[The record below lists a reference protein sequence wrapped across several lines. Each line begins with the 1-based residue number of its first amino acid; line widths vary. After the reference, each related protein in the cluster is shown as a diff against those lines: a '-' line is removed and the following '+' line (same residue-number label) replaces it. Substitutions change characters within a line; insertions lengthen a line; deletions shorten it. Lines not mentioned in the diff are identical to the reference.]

1 MAIIRYVEIENFK
14 LFGEK
19 VHIDLGHPA
28 VLIGPNNSGKTSVIQ
43 AITLWSQGVKTW
55 YEKKGE
61 ASSTKDRTRYGAGIN
76 RLTILDVPV
85 SETRFFWSGTKVRK
99 GSLPIEIAIT
109 VGLERNGIVKPCR
122 FIFTYRDSEV
132 IYAKPDAD
140 TLKDDELLR
149 YASRLNVN
157 LLYPISAIL
166 SGASTDVEEPSLPDG
181 RINVLLGQGQTAH
194 VLRNICYKIA
204 MERGREGEED
214 WDKITNIMERL
225 FMVSLEKPQMN
236 AARGSFTLAYR
247 QKDVDYPL
255 EISLAGRGMQQV
267 LLILAYLYWHKNS
280 VILVDEPD
288 AHLEILRQKQIYRI
302 LNTKAEENSS
312 QVIIAT
318 HSEAILED
326 AAETNLSLLLL
337 YGKVVN
343 LSENQQV
350 RNQARNVLQ
359 LYGMEH
365 YYKARINPRIL
376 MMEGST
382 DKEMIT
388 ELAKHLGHRK
398 AQEILEGNLNIYYTK
413 DIYPERTF
421 ERDIDRVSG
430 AFQNARNYFY
440 ALESLVPELKA
451 LGIFDRD
458 NQNKQ
463 DDMRNNFAI
472 VYWKNY
478 EIENYFITPKVLAD
492 YASHRFNE
500 RKDEDL
506 FTYSFSDSDSDSG
519 LFRKTIDETLLERK
533 FGGNKDAMAEYY
545 KASIE
550 IQRMILSDF
559 KMSEFAEEVFRRYA
573 EKTSQP
579 MLLTKGELYRL
590 VPFCKAHEIPQEV
603 TEKLDLIAQYLEY
616 QNA

>member
-14 LFGEK
+14 AFGEK

-61 ASSTKDRTRYGAGIN
+61 ARSTKERARYGAGIN
-76 RLTILDVPV
+76 RLNILDIPV

-99 GSLPIEIAIT
+99 GNTPIEIAIN
-109 VGLERNGIVKPCR
+109 VGVEHKGIVKPCR
-122 FIFTYRDSEV
+122 FVFTNRDSEM

-140 TLKDDELLR
+140 ALKDEELLR
-149 YASRLNVN
+149 HASQLNFN

-166 SGASTDVEEPSLPDG
+166 SGTSADVEEPLLPDG

-204 MERGREGEED
+204 MERGPEGEED
-214 WDKITNIMERL
+214 WAKITDIMNRL
-225 FMVSLEKPQMN
+225 FMVSLNKPQMN
-236 AARGSFTLAYR
+236 AARGSFTLTYR
-247 QKDVDYPL
+247 QKDADNPL

-288 AHLEILRQKQIYRI
+288 AHLEILRQKQIYHI
-302 LNTKAEENSS
+302 LNTKAEENKS

-318 HSEAILED
+318 HSEAILDD
-326 AAETNLSLLLL
+326 AVETNLSLLLL
-337 YGKVVN
+337 YGKAVN
-343 LSENQQV
+343 LSDNQQV
-350 RNQARNVLQ
+350 RSQVRNSLQ

-382 DKEMIT
+382 DKDMII
-388 ELAKHLGHRK
+388 ELAKHLGHHK
-398 AQEILEGNLNIYYTK
+398 AQEILEGSLNIYYTK

-421 ERDIDRVSG
+421 EGAMDKASG
-430 AFQNARNYFY
+430 AFKNAYNYFS
-440 ALESLVPELKA
+440 ALKYLVPELKA
-451 LGIFDRD
+451 LGIFDND
-458 NQNKQ
+458 NRNKQ
-463 DDMRNNFAI
+463 DETKDDFAL

-492 YASHRFNE
+492 YISHRF
-500 RKDEDL
+500 KDQGAL
-506 FTYSFSDSDSDSG
+506 FANSFSEH
-519 LFRKTIDETLLERK
+519 FQKTIDETLLEK
-533 FGGNKDAMAEYY
+533 IFSGKKDALAEYY
-545 KASIE
+545 EAGME
-550 IQRMILSDF
+550 IQRMILCNF

-573 EKTSQP
+573 NKMNQP
-579 MLLTKGELYRL
+579 MLLTKGEFYRL
-590 VPFCKAHEIPQEV
+590 VPFCPADEIPDEV
-603 TEKLDLIAQYLEY
+603 CEKLDCIVKYLEY
-616 QNA
+616 PDA